1 MENMTPKHTDN
12 TAKVNT
18 FENVWTALLEL
29 KETVAETSRKV
40 EETTKTVAETTR
52 TVAETTKTVADLSK
66 NVGGLGNLQGRLTEA
81 MFGAELWKKF
91 NEINLPFNKQSSNY
105 KFVENSRVVAEAD
118 FFLENGE
125 YAMPVE
131 IKTELSISDIDYHIE
146 RIVNIREY
154 MDAHNDKR
162 KLMGAIA
169 GGIVAENAL
178 RYAQKKGLYVLT
190 QNGDSVSIASVP
202 HNFKPQEW

>member
-1 MENMTPKHTDN
+1 MENMATKHTDDA
-12 TAKVNT
+12 AKVNT

-29 KETVAETSRKV
+29 KKTVSETSKIV
-40 EETTKTVAETTR
+40 SETSKTVS
-52 TVAETTKTVADLSK
+52 DLSK

-105 KFVENSRVVAEAD
+105 KFVENNLVVAEAD

-131 IKTELSISDIDYHIE
+131 IKTELSISDIDHHIE
-146 RIVNIREY
+146 RIVKIREY
-154 MDAHNDKR
+154 MDAHDDNR
-162 KLMGAIA
+162 KLVGAIA

-190 QNGDSVSIASVP
+190 QNGDSVMIASVP
-202 HNFKPQEW
+202 HNFKRQEW